1 MAKIKYWDRLKK
13 EIERGKQG
21 LNTGIPFSG
30 FTTLSKY
37 IKNIQQGRYDLVF
50 AGTSIGKTAFV
61 NSTYVYGA
69 IEFLQT
75 NPGYIHDLEII
86 YYSLEIPPQDQIAK
100 HIASLIWKNHGVL
113 TSIDEIKSKGDM
125 EISPEIEAYISQ
137 YEDKMNEIQD
147 KYLFYRSNLNPDYL
161 YKDLMGYAETRGT
174 VVRDDNDFI
183 VDYIPNNPSLITLI
197 IIDHIGLVDL
207 GKYNSLKEAIDKISK
222 TLVFFRNKFNFSPVV
237 ISQIN
242 RGSEQMDRREG
253 ESWMPMLSDIKNTGN
268 VAEDANTIIGLASPF
283 YLGVD
288 KCLGYDISK
297 FRDRYRLA
305 KILKN
310 RDGQAQLNVSF
321 LFIGEY
327 GGYYQLPKAEELVGK
342 PEELKK
348 IDEYYKSKS
357 NGQR

>member
-1 MAKIKYWDRLKK
+1 MAKIKYWDKLKE
-13 EIERGKQG
+13 EIARGKKG

-30 FTTLSKY
+30 FTTLSKH

-69 IEFLQT
+69 IEYLQT
-75 NPGYIHDLEII
+75 NPGYVHDLEII

-100 HIASLIWKNHGVL
+100 HIAALIWKNHGIL
-113 TSIDEIKSKGDM
+113 TSIDEIKSKGEM
-125 EISPEIEAYISQ
+125 EISPEVEGLIGQ
-137 YEDKMNEIQD
+137 YEEKMNEIQD
-147 KYLFYRSNLNPDYL
+147 KYLFYRSNLNPDFL
-161 YKDLMGYAETRGT
+161 YKDLISYAEKRGT
-174 VVRDDNDFI
+174 VVRDENDFI
-183 VDYIPNNPSLITLI
+183 VDYIPNNPALITLI

-207 GKYNSLKEAIDKISK
+207 GKYSNLKEAIDKISK

-237 ISQIN
+237 VSQIN
-242 RGSEQMDRREG
+242 RGSEQMDRRDG
-253 ESWMPMLSDIKNTGN
+253 DSWMPMLSDIKNTGN
-268 VAEDANTIIGLASPF
+268 VAEDSNTIIGIASPF
-283 YLGVD
+283 YLGIE

-310 RDGQAQLNVSF
+310 RDGQAQLNISF

-327 GGYYQLPKAEELVGK
+327 GGYYQLPKADELQGK
-342 PEELKK
+342 PEELRK
-348 IDEYYKSKS
+348 IDEYYKNKNS
-357 NGQR
+357 

>member
-1 MAKIKYWDRLKK
+1 MAKIKYWDKLKE
-13 EIERGKQG
+13 EIARGKLG

-30 FTTLSKY
+30 FTTLSKH
-37 IKNIQQGRYDLVF
+37 IKNIQQGRYDLIF

-69 IEFLQT
+69 IEYLQN
-75 NPGYIHDLEII
+75 NPGYVHDLEII

-100 HIASLIWKNHGVL
+100 HIASLIWKNHGIL

-125 EISPEIEAYISQ
+125 EISPEVELLIGE
-137 YEDKMNEIQD
+137 YEVKMNEIQD
-147 KYLFYRSNLNPDYL
+147 KYLFYRSNLNPDFL
-161 YKDLMGYAETRGT
+161 YKDLMGYAEKRGT

-183 VDYIPNNPSLITLI
+183 IDYVPNNPSLITLI
-197 IIDHIGLVDL
+197 IIDHIGLIDL
-207 GKYNSLKEAIDKISK
+207 GKYSSLKEAIDKISK

-242 RGSEQMDRREG
+242 RGSEQMDRRDG
-253 ESWMPMLSDIKNTGN
+253 DSWMPMLSDIKNTGN
-268 VAEDANTIIGLASPF
+268 VAEDSNTIIGLASPF
-283 YLGVD
+283 YLGVE

-310 RDGQAQLNVSF
+310 RDGQAQLNISF

-327 GGYYQLPKAEELVGK
+327 GGYYQLPKADELNGK
-342 PEELKK
+342 PEELRK
-348 IDEYYKSKS
+348 IDEYYKNK
-357 NGQR
+357 NL

>member
-1 MAKIKYWDRLKK
+1 MAKIKYWDKLKE
-13 EIERGKQG
+13 EIARGKKG

-30 FTTLSKY
+30 FTTLSKH

-69 IEFLQT
+69 IEYLQT
-75 NPGYIHDLEII
+75 NPGYVHDLEII

-100 HIASLIWKNHGVL
+100 HIAALIWKNHGVL

-125 EISPEIEAYISQ
+125 EISPEVEGLIGQ
-137 YEDKMNEIQD
+137 YEEKMNEIQD
-147 KYLFYRSNLNPDYL
+147 KYLFYRSNLNPDFL
-161 YKDLMGYAETRGT
+161 YKDLISYAEKRGT
-174 VVRDDNDFI
+174 VVRDENEFI
-183 VDYIPNNPSLITLI
+183 VDYIPNNPALITLI

-207 GKYNSLKEAIDKISK
+207 GKYSNLKEAIDKISK

-237 ISQIN
+237 VSQIN
-242 RGSEQMDRREG
+242 RGSEQMDRRDG
-253 ESWMPMLSDIKNTGN
+253 DSWMPMLSDIKNTGN
-268 VAEDANTIIGLASPF
+268 VAEDSNTIIGIASPF

-310 RDGQAQLNVSF
+310 RDGQAQLNISF

-327 GGYYQLPKAEELVGK
+327 GGYYQLPKADELQGK
-342 PEELKK
+342 PEELRK
-348 IDEYYKSKS
+348 IDEYYKNKHS
-357 NGQR
+357 

>member
-1 MAKIKYWDRLKK
+1 MAKIKYWDKLKE
-13 EIERGKQG
+13 EIARGKKG

-30 FTTLSKY
+30 FTTLSKH

-69 IEFLQT
+69 IEYLQT
-75 NPGYIHDLEII
+75 NPGYVHDLEII

-100 HIASLIWKNHGVL
+100 HIAALIWKNHGIL

-125 EISPEIEAYISQ
+125 EISPEVEGLIGQ
-137 YEDKMNEIQD
+137 YEEKMNEIQD
-147 KYLFYRSNLNPDYL
+147 KYLFYRSNLNPDFL
-161 YKDLMGYAETRGT
+161 YKDLMGYAEKRGT
-174 VVRDDNDFI
+174 VVRDENEFI
-183 VDYIPNNPSLITLI
+183 VDYIPNNPALITLI

-207 GKYNSLKEAIDKISK
+207 GKYSNLKEAIDKISK

-237 ISQIN
+237 VSQIN
-242 RGSEQMDRREG
+242 RGSEQMDRRDG
-253 ESWMPMLSDIKNTGN
+253 DSWMPMLSDIKNTGN
-268 VAEDANTIIGLASPF
+268 VAEDSNTIIGIASPF
-283 YLGVD
+283 YLGVE

-310 RDGQAQLNVSF
+310 RDGQAQLNISF

-327 GGYYQLPKAEELVGK
+327 GGYYQLPKADELQGK
-342 PEELKK
+342 PEELRK
-348 IDEYYKSKS
+348 IDEYYKNKNS
-357 NGQR
+357 

>member
-1 MAKIKYWDRLKK
+1 MAKIKYWDKLKE
-13 EIERGKQG
+13 EIARGKKG

-30 FTTLSKY
+30 FTTLSKH

-69 IEFLQT
+69 IEYLQT
-75 NPGYIHDLEII
+75 NPGYVHDLEII

-100 HIASLIWKNHGVL
+100 HIAALIWKNHGIL

-125 EISPEIEAYISQ
+125 EISPEVEGLIGQ
-137 YEDKMNEIQD
+137 YEEKMNEIQD
-147 KYLFYRSNLNPDYL
+147 KYLFYRSNLNPDFL
-161 YKDLMGYAETRGT
+161 YKDLMGYAEKRGT
-174 VVRDDNDFI
+174 VVRDENEFI
-183 VDYIPNNPSLITLI
+183 VDYIPNNPALITLI

-207 GKYNSLKEAIDKISK
+207 GKYSNLKEAIDKISK

-237 ISQIN
+237 VSQIN
-242 RGSEQMDRREG
+242 RGSEQMDRRDG
-253 ESWMPMLSDIKNTGN
+253 DSWMPMLSDIKNTGN
-268 VAEDANTIIGLASPF
+268 VAEDSNTIIGIASPF
-283 YLGVD
+283 YLGVE

-310 RDGQAQLNVSF
+310 RDGQAQLNISF

-327 GGYYQLPKAEELVGK
+327 GGYYQLPKADELQGK

-348 IDEYYKSKS
+348 IDEYYKNK
-357 NGQR
+357 NL

>member
-1 MAKIKYWDRLKK
+1 MAKIKYWDKLKE
-13 EIERGKQG
+13 EIARGKKG

-30 FTTLSKY
+30 FTTLSKH

-69 IEFLQT
+69 IEYLQT
-75 NPGYIHDLEII
+75 NPGYVHDLEII

-100 HIASLIWKNHGVL
+100 HIAALIWKNHGIL

-125 EISPEIEAYISQ
+125 EISPEVEGLIGQ
-137 YEDKMNEIQD
+137 YEEKMNEIQD
-147 KYLFYRSNLNPDYL
+147 KYLFYRSNLNPDFL
-161 YKDLMGYAETRGT
+161 YKDLISYAEKRGT
-174 VVRDDNDFI
+174 VVRDENEFI
-183 VDYIPNNPSLITLI
+183 VDYIPNNPALITLI

-207 GKYNSLKEAIDKISK
+207 GKYSNLKEAIDKISK

-237 ISQIN
+237 VSQIN
-242 RGSEQMDRREG
+242 RGSEQMDRRDG
-253 ESWMPMLSDIKNTGN
+253 DSWMPMLSDIKNTGN
-268 VAEDANTIIGLASPF
+268 VAEDSNTIIGIASPF
-283 YLGVD
+283 YLGVE

-310 RDGQAQLNVSF
+310 RDGQAQLNISF

-327 GGYYQLPKAEELVGK
+327 GGYYQLPKADELQGK
-342 PEELKK
+342 PEELRK
-348 IDEYYKSKS
+348 IDEYYKNKHS
-357 NGQR
+357 

>member
-1 MAKIKYWDRLKK
+1 MAKIKYWDKLKE
-13 EIERGKQG
+13 EIARGKLG

-30 FTTLSKY
+30 FTTLSKH
-37 IKNIQQGRYDLVF
+37 IKNIQQGRYDLIF

-69 IEFLQT
+69 IEYLQN
-75 NPGYIHDLEII
+75 NPGYVHDLEII

-100 HIASLIWKNHGVL
+100 HIASLIWKNHGIL

-125 EISPEIEAYISQ
+125 EISPEVELLIGE
-137 YEDKMNEIQD
+137 YEVKMNEIQD
-147 KYLFYRSNLNPDYL
+147 KYLFYRSNLNPDFL
-161 YKDLMGYAETRGT
+161 YKDLMGYAEKRGT

-183 VDYIPNNPSLITLI
+183 IDYIPNNPSLITLI

-207 GKYNSLKEAIDKISK
+207 GKYSSLKEAIDKISK

-242 RGSEQMDRREG
+242 RGSEQMDRRDG
-253 ESWMPMLSDIKNTGN
+253 DSWMPMLSDIKNTGN
-268 VAEDANTIIGLASPF
+268 VAEDSNTIIGLASPF
-283 YLGVD
+283 YLGVE

-310 RDGQAQLNVSF
+310 RDGQAQLNISF

-327 GGYYQLPKAEELVGK
+327 GGYYQLPKADELQGK
-342 PEELKK
+342 PEELRK
-348 IDEYYKSKS
+348 IDEYYKKK
-357 NGQR
+357 NL

>member
-1 MAKIKYWDRLKK
+1 MAKIKYWDKLKE
-13 EIERGKQG
+13 EIARGKKG

-30 FTTLSKY
+30 FTTLSKH

-69 IEFLQT
+69 IEYLQT
-75 NPGYIHDLEII
+75 NPGYVHDLEII

-100 HIASLIWKNHGVL
+100 HIAALIWKNHGIL

-125 EISPEIEAYISQ
+125 EISPEVEGLISQ
-137 YEDKMNEIQD
+137 YEEKMNEIQD
-147 KYLFYRSNLNPDYL
+147 KYLFYRSNLNPDFL
-161 YKDLMGYAETRGT
+161 YKDLMGYAEKRGT
-174 VVRDDNDFI
+174 VVRDENDFI
-183 VDYIPNNPSLITLI
+183 VDYIPNNPALITLI

-207 GKYNSLKEAIDKISK
+207 GKYSSLKEAIDKISK

-237 ISQIN
+237 VSQIN
-242 RGSEQMDRREG
+242 RGSEQMDRRDG
-253 ESWMPMLSDIKNTGN
+253 DSWMPMLSDIKNTGN
-268 VAEDANTIIGLASPF
+268 VAEDSNTIIGIASPF
-283 YLGVD
+283 YLGVE

-310 RDGQAQLNVSF
+310 RDGQAQLNISF

-327 GGYYQLPKAEELVGK
+327 GGYYQLPKADELQGK
-342 PEELKK
+342 PEELRK
-348 IDEYYKSKS
+348 IDEYYKNKHS
-357 NGQR
+357 

>member
-1 MAKIKYWDRLKK
+1 MAKIKYWDKLKE
-13 EIERGKQG
+13 EIARGKKG

-30 FTTLSKY
+30 FTTLSKH

-69 IEFLQT
+69 IEYLQT
-75 NPGYIHDLEII
+75 NPGYVHDLEII

-100 HIASLIWKNHGVL
+100 HIAALIWKNHGIL

-125 EISPEIEAYISQ
+125 EISPEVEGLISQ
-137 YEDKMNEIQD
+137 YEEKMNEIQD
-147 KYLFYRSNLNPDYL
+147 KYLFYRSNLNPDFL
-161 YKDLMGYAETRGT
+161 YKDLMGYAEKRGT
-174 VVRDDNDFI
+174 VVRDENDFI
-183 VDYIPNNPSLITLI
+183 VDYIPNNPALITLI

-207 GKYNSLKEAIDKISK
+207 GKYSSLKEAIDKISK

-237 ISQIN
+237 VSQIN
-242 RGSEQMDRREG
+242 RGSEQMDRRDG
-253 ESWMPMLSDIKNTGN
+253 DSWMPMLSDIKNTGN
-268 VAEDANTIIGLASPF
+268 VAEDSNTIIGLASPF
-283 YLGVD
+283 YLGVE

-310 RDGQAQLNVSF
+310 RDGQAQLNISF

-327 GGYYQLPKAEELVGK
+327 GGYYQLPKADELNGK

-348 IDEYYKSKS
+348 IDEYYKNK
-357 NGQR
+357 NL